1 VTPKLPVYQQETPYS
16 YVAACLRMVLA
27 YLGVEVDED
36 TLRERSYTTLW
47 GTSIT
52 DATTCA
58 RAYGLTA
65 AWTEEARSDDLARWL
80 EEGLFPILV
89 VRLIHLGHRSKH
101 AVVVEE
107 MAGDQLTYIDPADGC
122 RYTITREA
130 LEQAWQLAGG
140 EAVLITSPGKEI
152 EV

>member
-1 VTPKLPVYQQETPYS
+1 MTRKLPVYRQETPYS
-16 YVAACLRMVLA
+16 CMAAWLRMVMVH
-27 YLGVEVDED
+27 LGVEVDED

-52 DATTCA
+52 DAAACA
-58 RAYGLTA
+58 CAYGLTA
-65 AWTEEARSDDLARWL
+65 AWTEEAGGDDLAHWL

-89 VRLIHLGHRSKH
+89 VRLTHLGHRSKH

-107 MAGDQLTYIDPADGC
+107 MAGDQLTYIDPADG
-122 RYTITREA
+122 RRHTIKRET
-130 LEQAWQLAGG
+130 LEQAWQLAGS

-152 EV
+152 EI

>member
-1 VTPKLPVYQQETPYS
+1 VTQKLPVYQQETPYS
-16 YVAACLRMVLA
+16 CMAACLRIVLA
-27 YLGVEVDED
+27 HLGVEVDED
-36 TLRERSYTTLW
+36 ALRERSYTTLW

-52 DATTCA
+52 DAVACA
-58 RAYGLTA
+58 RAYRLTA
-65 AWTEEARSDDLARWL
+65 TWTEEAGSDDLARWL

-89 VRLIHLGHRSKH
+89 VRLTHLGHGSKH

-107 MAGDQLTYIDPADGC
+107 MAGDQLTYIDPADG
-122 RYTITREA
+122 RRHTISREM

-140 EAVLITSPGKEI
+140 EAVLITSPDKEI

>member
-1 VTPKLPVYQQETPYS
+1 
-16 YVAACLRMVLA
+16 MVH
-27 YLGVEVDED
+27 LGVEVDED

-65 AWTEEARSDDLARWL
+65 AWTEEAGSDDLARWL

-89 VRLIHLGHRSKH
+89 VRLVHLGHWSKH

-107 MAGDQLTYIDPADGC
+107 MAGDQLTYIDPADG
-122 RYTITREA
+122 RRHTIKRET
-130 LEQAWQLAGG
+130 LEQVWQMAGG

-152 EV
+152 EI